1 MGMVSKVHKDMGNLD
16 LRWEEVVQKVT
27 RITVPCVSTS
37 LISIF
42 CPVLITCSVRLDRA
56 CL

>member
-27 RITVPCVSTS
+27 RLTVPCVSTS